1 MTARSLSEKPSIVS
15 SVMVGPTKALL
26 VAVMVALAAPCAA
39 QQRDPGKVELEAME
53 LSAEIIGAR
62 VSDSGGV
69 EIGEVAD
76 ISFDEDGRP
85 DRLRVRS
92 SSILGFGERTVEVPR
107 GSYMLLRGHVVL
119 EISAD
124 DLRSLPEVSDD
135 FDDKRAE

>member
-1 MTARSLSEKPSIVS
+1 MFSPI
-15 SVMVGPTKALL
+15 KALF
-26 VAVMVALAAPCAA
+26 VAVIVALAAPCAA
-39 QQRDPGKVELEAME
+39 QGRDPGKVELEARE

-62 VSDSGGV
+62 VSDSSGV
-69 EIGEVAD
+69 EVGEVAD

-85 DRLRVRS
+85 DRLRVRA

-107 GSYMLLRGHVVL
+107 GAYMLLRGHVVL

-124 DLRSLPEVSDD
+124 DLRALPEVSDD

>member
-1 MTARSLSEKPSIVS
+1 MFSPI
-15 SVMVGPTKALL
+15 KALF
-26 VAVMVALAAPCAA
+26 VAAVIALAVPCAA
-39 QQRDPGKVELEAME
+39 QQRDPGKVQLEAME

-76 ISFDEDGRP
+76 ISFDEDERP

-92 SSILGFGERTVEVPR
+92 SSMLGFGQRTVEVPR

-135 FDDKRAE
+135 FDDKRA